1 MLSQQRWLENKSQ
14 TLSVIKTK
22 DKMSE
27 SQNRCT
33 TFTKKRKETNFFLLM
48 KMHDFIFKLS
58 FSYNKEKICTK
69 NKRLSTSTWNRTWK
83 CQYKGNSS
91 SVWLADLASINV
103 LQALACQNSWMLK
116 LILKCA
122 WLQLYISVVSSLMPL
137 FQKPLLLHF
146 YSILLCSY

>member
-91 SVWLADLASINV
+91 AVWLANLASINV
-103 LQALACQNSWMLK
+103 LQADGMSK
-116 LILKCA
+116 LMDAQTNTKMRLVTAIYQCRLFTHATLPKTPVA
-122 WLQLYISVVSSLMPL
+122 SLL
-137 FQKPLLLHF
+137 
-146 YSILLCSY
+146 